1 MDQMIRMFN
10 VGCGLPACKWPLG
23 EKFLLIAVKLE
34 KVYYFLSLCGKGKHI
49 VTWQV
54 FNWWLR
60 VHCNQNITESGSQVI
75 TFSNVNQLTS
85 VIFLCCRCH

>member
-1 MDQMIRMFN
+1 LIVVVGFGKGSLIEKYFLLLPFLIWFVKQMVVMDQMSRMVN

-23 EKFLLIAVKLE
+23 EKFLLMAVKLE

-54 FNWWLR
+54 FNWWL
-60 VHCNQNITESGSQVI
+60 
-75 TFSNVNQLTS
+75 
-85 VIFLCCRCH
+85 